1 MRISTSMMFKN
12 YTGILEDK
20 MGDVQKYS
28 DQVASGMKFARAS
41 DDPVSAM
48 QTLESCHEYVRNEQY
63 QESATSTG
71 SWLQATET
79 TLGELTDT
87 LKTVQEKLTEASNG
101 TNSSSDGSNNATEL
115 SQLQQQLMT
124 TLNSTYS
131 GRYIF
136 GQGTDQS
143 APFTLISGQLAYFDY
158 TGKNGADYQLV
169 SDLVNPATATSGQST
184 ISGATLSNAID
195 LGLGLK
201 ISASGQMLPGTYF
214 EAATSGLNAMV
225 AGYTA
230 SGQAFNVVDALT
242 TTISKLQSG
251 DNSAAASCLSTVSK
265 AEDAVSNVTVSI
277 GEKSN
282 MLTFVSNTLTANK
295 TNIVTRLSDA
305 MDVDSATA
313 SMNYT
318 MSMTVYKASLSVTSS
333 ALQESL
339 IDFLK

>member
-28 DQVASGMKFARAS
+28 NQVASGMKFSRAS

-48 QTLESCHEYVRNEQY
+48 QTMESCHEYVRNEQY
-63 QESATSTG
+63 QESSTSTG
-71 SWLQATET
+71 SWLDATET
-79 TLGELTDT
+79 ALGELTDT

-101 TNSSSDGSNNATEL
+101 TNSSADGSNNATEL

-136 GQGTDQS
+136 GQSTDQS
-143 APFTLISGQLAYFDY
+143 APFALASGQLEYYDY
-158 TGKNGADYQLV
+158 TGKNGGGYQLV
-169 SDLVNPATATSGQST
+169 SDLVNPATAASGQST
-184 ISGATLSNAID
+184 VSKADLSDAID

-201 ISASGQMLPGTYF
+201 ISASGQPLAGTYF
-214 EAATSGLNAMV
+214 EAATSGLDAMV

-230 SGQAFNVVDALT
+230 SGQAIDIVDALSS
-242 TTISKLQSG
+242 TITKLQDG
-251 DNSAAASCLSTVSK
+251 DNSAAADCLSTVTK

-282 MLTFVSNTLTANK
+282 MLTFISNTLTANK
-295 TNIVTRLSDA
+295 TNIVTRLSAA
-305 MDVDSATA
+305 MDVDSATSA
-313 SMNYT
+313 MNYT